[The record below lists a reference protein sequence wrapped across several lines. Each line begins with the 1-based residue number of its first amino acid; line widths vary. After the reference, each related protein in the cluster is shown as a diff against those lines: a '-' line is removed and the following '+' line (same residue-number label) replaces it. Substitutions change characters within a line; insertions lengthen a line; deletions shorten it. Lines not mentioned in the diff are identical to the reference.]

1 MSSGLPPGERQDKL
15 SLTGN
20 TTVEKLLIKE
30 GPGEVIQF
38 SELVTKINRK
48 DKDQQRVLMIT
59 DKAVYNLIPGN
70 YKMKRRIA
78 IASILAVSYST
89 ISEEFVIHVA
99 GEYDYRYK
107 SAYKNSVVSM
117 LDRLYVQ
124 NTQAKRLPVKKLENT
139 DLKSLA
145 LTKAMARLQTR
156 EDELRRKQ
164 ELAAEFDESDREDEQ
179 QIKAN
184 AHGTKS
190 QPTVAAD
197 DQDESKDVIT
207 QMLEVKSNKVRI
219 DDFELLKVLGRGSF
233 GKVMQ
238 VRHKVTREIFAMKI
252 LKKSAILARNQVE
265 HTKSERRILES
276 LQHPFLMTLR
286 YAFQSKDKLYFVLDY
301 FQGGELFFHLKNVRR
316 FPEEVARLYI
326 AEIALA
332 LGHLHKLGY
341 VYRDLK
347 PENILLDQTGHVCL
361 TDFGLSKD
369 VQPGDKAD
377 TFCGTPEYL
386 APEIVAGHGHDKA
399 VDWWSLGILL
409 YELTVGIPPFYDANP
424 NDMYNKIQRGILRF
438 PPFLSEQ
445 CKAIIVALLNRT
457 PEKRLGSFND
467 VEDIKN
473 HPYYE
478 NFDWNKLLA
487 KQIEVPF
494 KPKVMGNDDSSNFDP
509 TFTSEPVVD
518 SLAGPTSL
526 ANVRCW
532 FLRVCFLPMS
542 FFLFMTWVTPKVSLQ
557 TFYSVFLLLFII
569 HTTYRIS
576 GPNLM
581 VSPMTLVRRI
591 VCSKFVST

>member
-1 MSSGLPPGERQDKL
+1 MSAGLKPNERQDKL
-15 SLTGN
+15 NLAGN
-20 TTVEKLLIKE
+20 SSVEKLLSKE
-30 GPGEVIQF
+30 GPGEVVQY
-38 SELVTKINRK
+38 SEIVTKINRK
-48 DKDQQRVLMIT
+48 DKDQQRVILIT
-59 DKAVYNLIPGN
+59 DKGVYNLIPGS

-78 IASILAVSYST
+78 IASILAVSYS
-89 ISEEFVIHVA
+89 IVSEEFVIHVA

-107 SAYKNSVVSM
+107 SAFKSAIIEV
-117 LDRLYVQ
+117 LDKLFVQ
-124 NTQAKRLPVKKLENT
+124 NTQARKLPVKKLENT

-145 LTKAMARLQTR
+145 LTKAMACLQTR

-164 ELAAEFDESDREDEQ
+164 ELVAEFDDSDREDDQ

-184 AHGTKS
+184 SAD
-190 QPTVAAD
+190 AAGD
-197 DQDESKDVIT
+197 DHDESKDVIT
-207 QMLEVKSNKVRI
+207 QMLEVKANKVRI
-219 DDFELLKVLGRGSF
+219 DDFERLKVLGRGSF
-233 GKVMQ
+233 GKVMM
-238 VRHKVTREIFAMKI
+238 VRHKVTREIYAMKI
-252 LKKSAILARNQVE
+252 LKKSSIMARNQVE

-276 LQHPFLMTLR
+276 LQHPFLVTLR

-316 FPEEVARLYI
+316 FPEEVARLYT

-347 PENILLDQTGHVCL
+347 PENILLDQSGHVCL

-369 VQPGDKAD
+369 VEPGDKAN

-445 CKAIIVALLNRT
+445 CKSMIVALLNRT

-478 NFDWNKLLA
+478 GFDWDKLYR
-487 KQIEVPF
+487 KEIDIPF
-494 KPKVMGNDDSSNFDP
+494 KPTVAGKDDSSNFDP

-518 SLAGPTSL
+518 SLAGPNSL
-526 ANVRCW
+526 ANVR
-532 FLRVCFLPMS
+532 
-542 FFLFMTWVTPKVSLQ
+542 
-557 TFYSVFLLLFII
+557 FLL
-569 HTTYRIS
+569 S
-576 GPNLM
+576 C
-581 VSPMTLVRRI
+581 LV
-591 VCSKFVST
+591 CN